1 MFLEAKPLYFTS
13 VDGGAHQG
21 TDGAVPVADK
31 AGYLGSSAIPLAGI
45 GELFLLLF

>member
-1 MFLEAKPLYFTS
+1 MVLEAKALYFNS

-31 AGYLGSSAIPLAGI
+31 AGYLGSSAFALAGI
-45 GELFLLLF
+45 GDLFLLLL